1 MILIEGRVAIHP
13 TEDPDRVRSSVLNI
27 FPDSS
32 IREIDDHLLFT
43 SKEIDTFA
51 EIIRDHS
58 IRDTASMVLERA
70 RIEDATSFYLN
81 KQAAFMGVVNFT
93 EGESTLGDIEVQVK
107 EGAREFIESIRPGL
121 I

>member
-13 TEDPDRVRSSVLNI
+13 TEDREKVRSSILNI

-32 IREIDDHLLFT
+32 IQEIDDYLLFT
-43 SKEIDTFA
+43 GKDIDTFT

-58 IRDTASMVLERA
+58 IRDTASMVMERA
-70 RIEDATSFYLN
+70 RIEDTTSFYLY

-93 EGESTLGDIEVQVK
+93 EGGSTLGDIEVQVK
-107 EGAREFIESIRPGL
+107 EGAVEFIELIRPVPF
-121 I
+121 